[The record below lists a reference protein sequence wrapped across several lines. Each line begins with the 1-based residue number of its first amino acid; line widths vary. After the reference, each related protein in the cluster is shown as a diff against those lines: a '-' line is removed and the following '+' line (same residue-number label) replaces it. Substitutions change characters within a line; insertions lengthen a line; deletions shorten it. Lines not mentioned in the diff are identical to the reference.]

1 MMPESSKIDGWVQQ
15 KRTELTRTDADL
27 RREIEERTLAEGVL
41 RQLSHRIV
49 QLQDEERRRIAR
61 ELHDSIGQALGAIA
75 MSVSL
80 LDRRAPPE
88 LRPEIEEILKQIDTC
103 TKEVR
108 TISHLLHPPLLDQV
122 GLSAAL
128 QGYVGEFS
136 RRSGIHVDLEIPSEL
151 ARMKPEV
158 ETAIFRIVQE
168 SLTNIHRHSG
178 AQEARVSVARNGGT
192 LRILVSDY
200 GRGISKETL
209 KRIAAAQSGVGVTG
223 MRERV
228 KQLGGTF
235 QIRSNRPGTVLDI
248 ELPFVPCDKGSSG

>member
-1 MMPESSKIDGWVQQ
+1 MAEGSNKIDGWVQ
-15 KRTELTRTDADL
+15 KRSTELTRTDADL
-27 RREIEERTLAEGVL
+27 RREIEERSLAEGVL
-41 RQLSHRIV
+41 RQLSNRIV

-61 ELHDSIGQALGAIA
+61 ELHDSVGQALSAIA
-75 MSVSL
+75 MSISML
-80 LDRRAPPE
+80 GTRLPPE
-88 LRPEIEEILKQIDTC
+88 FRAEAEEILRQVDSC
-103 TKEVR
+103 NKEVR
-108 TISHLLHPPLLDQV
+108 TISHLLHPPLLEEV

-128 QGYVGEFS
+128 DGYVREFS

-151 ARMKPEV
+151 TRMKPEV

-178 AQEARVSVARNGGT
+178 AREARISVARNGGT
-192 LRILVSDY
+192 LRILVSDN

-228 KQLGGTF
+228 KQIGGTF